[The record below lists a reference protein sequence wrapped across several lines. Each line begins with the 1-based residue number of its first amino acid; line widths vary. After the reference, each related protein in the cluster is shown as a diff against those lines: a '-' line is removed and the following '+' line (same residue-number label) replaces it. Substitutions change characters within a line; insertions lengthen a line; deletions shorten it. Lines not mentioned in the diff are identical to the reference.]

1 MAVKI
6 RLARHGKKGFAFYHI
21 VAADSRAP
29 RDGKFIEKLGTYNPN
44 TNPATIDLNFEKALD
59 WLLKGAQPT
68 DTCRAILSYKGVMY
82 KKHLL
87 GGVAKGAFSE
97 SDAEA
102 KFNKWLSEK
111 QTKIEN
117 KTNKLASDAKSAEK
131 SRLAAETK
139 IKEERAAAL
148 AEKKAA
154 AEAAARE
161 AAEAAAA
168 ESAAPLAPAR
178 MGGSSSS
185 RRGRSSCRGI
195 VTTVMLLSVARV
207 SKLFGVEGGVLLNL
221 YTTFPDDFSTEEP
234 LFVKIDSLAVPLF
247 CDRFERR
254 GKTNALAT
262 FADIDSARR
271 AEEFIGRELYLEH
284 EDDENDEFYLE
295 DLIGF
300 RVRIGTL
307 KGEITDYYDSEANP
321 LFEVEIGG
329 KRILVPAVEEFIAGI
344 DFESRTVKMVLPEGL
359 IEL

>member
-1 MAVKI
+1 MAVKL
-6 RLARHGKKGFAFYHI
+6 RLARNGKTGFAFYHI

-131 SRLAAETK
+131 
-139 IKEERAAAL
+139 
-148 AEKKAA
+148 KAA

-168 ESAAPLAPAR
+168 ESAEAAAPA
-178 MGGSSSS
+178 
-185 RRGRSSCRGI
+185 
-195 VTTVMLLSVARV
+195 
-207 SKLFGVEGGVLLNL
+207 EGEA
-221 YTTFPDDFSTEEP
+221 P
-234 LFVKIDSLAVPLF
+234 
-247 CDRFERR
+247 
-254 GKTNALAT
+254 
-262 FADIDSARR
+262 
-271 AEEFIGRELYLEH
+271 AE
-284 EDDENDEFYLE
+284 
-295 DLIGF
+295 
-300 RVRIGTL
+300 
-307 KGEITDYYDSEANP
+307 A
-321 LFEVEIGG
+321 
-329 KRILVPAVEEFIAGI
+329 
-344 DFESRTVKMVLPEGL
+344 
-359 IEL
+359 